1 MTDAQRRQLRSE
13 LAHWRGAIAQL
24 ADLDAVAAP
33 ETWAQLEEYLR
44 FRLRERLLSSVRA
57 LEAEG
62 SLLAARLDSDAQLD
76 DARASLLRLRQRYLA
91 VEATVEWYGD
101 AVQQRTTPRL
111 GAVLRGLDTIAVD
124 AMDAFLRPLGIETP
138 PALTYPDKGLGAA
151 VLRAGIRLWD
161 RGGLSPVAAIKIT
174 RHNLAHPTALIHETT
189 HQVAHLSGWNAE
201 LRDVLRSVVGR
212 QSMVLADLWSSWA
225 SEITA
230 DVGAFAL
237 AGWSPVPALATV
249 VDGPTSVVHRV
260 RPGDPHPPSWIRVMF
275 NVQLCKSWFGS
286 TGPWDDLAEAWQ
298 ARHDPSALSGADAG
312 VASASVP
319 LLPSIADACTRRT
332 YRAFG
337 GRPLSALADPN
348 RVSPAALQELS
359 RSTAG
364 SLLTSTFLARNDSLR
379 ILALL
384 TSDQPLDP
392 SAATARTARLHD
404 WLARLAPLP
413 LPMAV

>member
-249 VDGPTSVVHRV
+249 VDGPTSVVHRG
-260 RPGDPHPPSWIRVMF
+260 RPGDPHPPTWIRVMF